1 MLRVRTDIVKE
12 VVSTHFIEQT
22 ELEKRNL
29 ESRVLQILAV
39 IYSPPRSAT
48 PVDVD
53 KLLKA
58 VTIAK
63 NSIDTKETELKLK
76 STHIA
81 EKTGMAPYPV
91 CCQSPFRAD
100 CQSPIPLRLTR
111 NEFNEVV
118 MTEPIPLLRPTPRRA
133 RTPLNPDNK

>member
-1 MLRVRTDIVKE
+1 MLRVRSDVVKE
-12 VVSTHFIEQT
+12 VVSSYFSDHT

-48 PVDVD
+48 PVDMD

-58 VTIAK
+58 VSMAK
-63 NSIDTKETELKLK
+63 TNIDVKETEMKLK
-76 STHIA
+76 STNIA
-81 EKTGMAPYPV
+81 EKRVDPYPV
-91 CCQSPFRAD
+91 CCQSPFRID
-100 CQSPIPLRLTR
+100 CQSPIPLRLAR

-118 MTEPIPLLRPTPRRA
+118 MTSPLPILRPTPRRA